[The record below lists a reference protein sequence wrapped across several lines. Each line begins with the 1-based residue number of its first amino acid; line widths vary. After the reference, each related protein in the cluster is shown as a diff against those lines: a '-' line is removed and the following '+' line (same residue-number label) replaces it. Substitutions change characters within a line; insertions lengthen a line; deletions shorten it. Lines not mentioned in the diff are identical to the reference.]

1 MPRKKREETEAL
13 LNLVQEL
20 QSEIKQLREEL
31 DRVRSEPPKPSK
43 PPVAVSDLLA
53 IKEQREQELEAEL
66 QKKIDKTVDLILKYY
81 KIVS

>member
-1 MPRKKREETEAL
+1 MPRKKGEKEAL
-13 LNLVQEL
+13 LNLIQEL
-20 QSEIKQLREEL
+20 QAEIKQLREEL
-31 DRVRSEPPKPSK
+31 DRVRNEPPKPSR

-81 KIVS
+81 KIVG